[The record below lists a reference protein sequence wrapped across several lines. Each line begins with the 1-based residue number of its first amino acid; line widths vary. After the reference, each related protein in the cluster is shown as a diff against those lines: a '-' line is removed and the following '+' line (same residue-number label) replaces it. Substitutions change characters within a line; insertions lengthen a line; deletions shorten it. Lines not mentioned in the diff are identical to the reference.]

1 MRALTVASLVLVVGG
16 LVTPTRAADAP
27 RIADLDWLEGRWFG
41 VKDGTASEEHWT
53 SPEGGGLLGMHKDV
67 KDGRSTGFEFLRIE
81 TAKDGR
87 IVYLASPQG
96 RPATPFTMIEGGTR
110 RVVFENKEHDFP
122 QRILYWLDAKGA
134 LHARIEGTL
143 RGKAEQEEWVWSKRP

>member
-1 MRALTVASLVLVVGG
+1 MRAVIMMAVLLGSG
-16 LVTPTRAADAP
+16 ALGSAQDGNRAGVSE
-27 RIADLDWLEGRWFG
+27 LHWLEGRWFG

-53 SPEGGGLLGMHKDV
+53 SPEGGSLLGMHKDV

-96 RPATPFTMIEGGTR
+96 RPATPFTMIEGGAH
-110 RVVFENKEHDFP
+110 RVVFENQEHDFP
-122 QRILYWLDAKGA
+122 KRILYWLDAKGA

-143 RGKAEQEEWVWSKRP
+143 QGKAEQEEWVWSKRP